1 MLSIQKSP
9 IDKTGLGYVA
19 SSSNAP
25 SISKTVLLKPAVPES
40 PPIAKE
46 KEKDKVNDDVQAL
59 NSLLPSEDLLYA
71 ITAV

>member
-25 SISKTVLLKPAVPES
+25 SISKNVLLKPAVPES